1 LVVKYQC
8 FVPSAV
14 IAMYD
19 YPGWRRVSF
28 VAVLVV
34 VLVIALAP
42 SITQGTI
49 KVHIYGLTNRGVI
62 DHLYVK
68 FTNLQIH
75 THGFAF
81 GTGWVNVNETTP
93 TIDLI
98 PLASQ
103 LLPQIVASAQITSGS
118 YDAIRLFMTNSTA
131 LVGSAHVS
139 LSNTPTLGA
148 NFTLP
153 LPPNGFG
160 DVLLLV
166 SFDESRVLAHP
177 AALFIQVVQTSV
189 V

>member
-1 LVVKYQC
+1 
-8 FVPSAV
+8 
-14 IAMYD
+14 MYL
-19 YPGWRRVSF
+19 YPGSRRVIF

-34 VLVIALAP
+34 VLVVALAP

-49 KVHIYGLTNRGVI
+49 KVHIYGLTTQGVI

-68 FTNLQIH
+68 FANLQFH
-75 THGFAF
+75 TYGFGF
-81 GTGWVNVNETTP
+81 GAGWVSVNETTP

-98 PLASQ
+98 PITSQ
-103 LLPQIVASAQITSGS
+103 FLPQTVASAQITSGR

-131 LVGSAHVS
+131 LVGFTRVS
-139 LSNTPTLGA
+139 LPNTPTLNA

-153 LPPNGFG
+153 IPPNGFG

-166 SFDESRVLAHP
+166 SFDESLVLASP
-177 AALFIQVVQTSV
+177 AALSIQVVQISV

>member
-1 LVVKYQC
+1 
-8 FVPSAV
+8 
-14 IAMYD
+14 MYP
-19 YPGWRRVSF
+19 YPGWRRVIF

-42 SITQGTI
+42 SITLCTI
-49 KVHIYGLTNRGVI
+49 KVHIYGLATRGVI

-68 FTNLQIH
+68 FANLQFH
-75 THGFAF
+75 TYGFGSSA
-81 GTGWVNVNETTP
+81 GWVNVTETTP

-98 PLASQ
+98 PITSQ
-103 LLPQIVASAQITSGS
+103 FLPQIVASAQITSGR

-131 LVGSAHVS
+131 LVGSTHVP
-139 LSNTPTLGA
+139 LSNTPTLSA

-153 LPPNGFG
+153 VPPNGFG

-166 SFDESRVLAHP
+166 SFDESLVLANP
-177 AALFIQVVQTSV
+177 AALSVQVVQTSV